1 MRRAL
6 AACALLCLSAPIA
19 GADPRP
25 APLRIENT
33 GEADLACRITIAHWY
48 LLEFGPVAPGQRIE
62 LPLRYDTDSQT
73 VSVLNAPGDEMAVER
88 LTCGPADQVWA
99 LGADLPFR
107 SLAAR
112 AEQGAVACQAGPPLD
127 CATQGS

>member
-6 AACALLCLSAPIA
+6 AAFALLCLSVPVAA
-19 GADPRP
+19 ADPRP

-48 LLEFGPVAPGQRIE
+48 MLEVGPAAPGQGID
-62 LPLRYDTDSQT
+62 LPLRYDADSQT

-88 LTCGPADQVWA
+88 LTCGLAGQVWT

-112 AEQGAVACQAGPPLD
+112 VEQGAVACHAGPPLD
-127 CATQGS
+127 CALQGS